1 MEVAIIGYAS
11 CAYHASAVQ
20 SAKEAGIKARIT
32 TVADRAAFKQFL
44 TSLNTVHQTSP
55 IVFELA
61 ADTADTAD
69 AAECA
74 LLGQATLIGGCDDL
88 QRRLGTMTSA
98 EKQRLE
104 RQFDTSSRTPEEIAS
119 FFHATQR
126 EHRFVVWVLWRGAW

>member
-1 MEVAIIGYAS
+1 MEVAIIGYTN
-11 CAYHASAVQ
+11 CAYHASAIQ
-20 SAKEAGIKARIT
+20 AAKKAGIKARVT

-44 TSLNTVHQTSP
+44 ASLNTAHQTSP

-61 ADTADTAD
+61 ADTPATAD
-69 AAECA
+69 AAECV

-104 RQFDTSSRTPEEIAS
+104 RQSDTSSRTPEAIAS
-119 FFHATQR
+119 FFRATQR
-126 EHRFVVWVLWRGAW
+126 EHRFVIWVLWRGAW